1 MKNKKKIM
9 ILTLIVSIIVLIFSL
24 TYVFLINKNTNKTLL
39 MESFEEISTII
50 ENNLPNDTI
59 NNFNIKGELNSNY
72 FNNINFELKRN
83 NNNFEIIVNNTIL
96 SHQNN
101 ETYIYNSD
109 LESLGF
115 LKRKDLINSVFIEN
129 QNYKENYKII
139 KNSILKAVESKLKSS
154 NFKKYK
160 EKDLDKYILKIDSED
175 MISIFEELSQDK
187 KFTEVYKNLTGKE
200 FTDIN
205 NNNKA
210 SKIKDF
216 EYILYS
222 KSNTIK
228 KVVINKNT
236 SISFNN
242 DYKLINHKTKDINLE
257 LKIKNNT
264 IFEHINL
271 KYNNIIFDMILK
283 ENKDNQYIYDIK
295 YNYLTN
301 SYILKLAYVKDKS
314 IVLTCN
320 DINLKININ
329 MNKNVD
335 LTKVNSKVREA
346 SNEELEEILIKLLQT
361 ILKSN

>member
-24 TYVFLINKNTNKTLL
+24 TYVFLINKNTDKTLL
-39 MESFEEISTII
+39 MKSFEEISTII
-50 ENNLPNDTI
+50 ENNLPNSTI

-72 FNNINFELKRN
+72 FNKINLELKRN

-109 LESLGF
+109 LGSLGF
-115 LKRKDLINSVFIEN
+115 LKRKDLINSGFIKK
-129 QNYKENYKII
+129 QSYKENYKII
-139 KNSILKAVESKLKSS
+139 KNSILKAIESKLKSS

-175 MISIFEELSQDK
+175 MTSIFKELSQDK

-200 FTDIN
+200 VTYR
-205 NNNKA
+205 NNKA

-222 KSNTIK
+222 KSNTFK

-236 SISFNN
+236 SISFNK
-242 DYKLINHKTKDINLE
+242 DYKLINHKTKNINLE
-257 LKIKNNT
+257 LNIKNNT

-301 SYILKLAYVKDKS
+301 SYILKLEYVKDKS
-314 IVLTCN
+314 IVLTGN
-320 DINLKININ
+320 GINLKINID

-361 ILKSN
+361 ILKGN

>member
-24 TYVFLINKNTNKTLL
+24 TYVFLINKNTNKILL
-39 MESFEEISTII
+39 MKSFEEISTII

-59 NNFNIKGELNSNY
+59 DNFNIKGELNSNY
-72 FNNINFELKRN
+72 FNKINLELKRN

-109 LESLGF
+109 LGSLGF
-115 LKRKDLINSVFIEN
+115 LKRKDLINSRFIKK

-175 MISIFEELSQDK
+175 MTSIFKELSQDK

-200 FTDIN
+200 FTDRN
-205 NNNKA
+205 YNKA

-228 KVVINKNT
+228 KIVINKNT

-271 KYNNIIFDMILK
+271 KYNNIIFNIILK

-301 SYILKLAYVKDKS
+301 SYILKLEYVKDKS
-314 IVLTCN
+314 IVLTGN
-320 DINLKININ
+320 DINLKINID

-335 LTKVNSKVREA
+335 LNKVNSKVREA

>member
-24 TYVFLINKNTNKTLL
+24 TYVFLINKNTDKTLL
-39 MESFEEISTII
+39 MKSFEEISTII
-50 ENNLPNDTI
+50 ENNLPNGTI

-72 FNNINFELKRN
+72 FNKINLELKRN

-96 SHQNN
+96 SYQNN

-109 LESLGF
+109 LGSLGF
-115 LKRKDLINSVFIEN
+115 LKRKDLINSGFIKK

-139 KNSILKAVESKLKSS
+139 KNSILKVVESKLKSS

-160 EKDLDKYILKIDSED
+160 EKDLDKYIFKIDSED
-175 MISIFEELSQDK
+175 MTSIFKELSQDK

-200 FTDIN
+200 FTDR
-205 NNNKA
+205 NNNKS

-242 DYKLINHKTKDINLE
+242 DYKLINHKTKNINLE
-257 LKIKNNT
+257 LNIKNNT

-314 IVLTCN
+314 IVLTGN
-320 DINLKININ
+320 DINLKINID

-346 SNEELEEILIKLLQT
+346 SDEELEEILIKLLQT

>member
-24 TYVFLINKNTNKTLL
+24 TYVFLINKNTDKTLL
-39 MESFEEISTII
+39 MKSFEEISTII
-50 ENNLPNDTI
+50 ENNLPNSTI

-72 FNNINFELKRN
+72 FNKINLELKRN

-109 LESLGF
+109 LGSLGF
-115 LKRKDLINSVFIEN
+115 LKRKDLINSVFIKK

-160 EKDLDKYILKIDSED
+160 EKDIDKYILKIDSED
-175 MISIFEELSQDK
+175 MTSIFKELSQDK

-200 FTDIN
+200 FTDRN
-205 NNNKA
+205 YNKA

-228 KVVINKNT
+228 KIVINKNT

-301 SYILKLAYVKDKS
+301 SYILKLEYVKDKS
-314 IVLTCN
+314 IVLTGN
-320 DINLKININ
+320 DINLKINID

-335 LTKVNSKVREA
+335 LNKVNSKVREA

>member
-24 TYVFLINKNTNKTLL
+24 TYVFLINKNTDKTLL
-39 MESFEEISTII
+39 MKSFEEISTII
-50 ENNLPNDTI
+50 ENNLPNSTI

-72 FNNINFELKRN
+72 FNKINLELKRN

-109 LESLGF
+109 LGSLGF
-115 LKRKDLINSVFIEN
+115 LKRKDLINSGFIKK

-139 KNSILKAVESKLKSS
+139 KNSILKAIESKLKSS

-160 EKDLDKYILKIDSED
+160 EKDLDRYIIKIDSED
-175 MISIFEELSQDK
+175 MTSIFKELSQDK

-200 FTDIN
+200 FTYR
-205 NNNKA
+205 NNKA

-222 KSNTIK
+222 KSNTFK

-242 DYKLINHKTKDINLE
+242 DYKLINHKTKNINLE
-257 LKIKNNT
+257 LNIKNNT

-301 SYILKLAYVKDKS
+301 SYILKLEYVKDKS
-314 IVLTCN
+314 IVLTGN
-320 DINLKININ
+320 GINLKINID

-361 ILKSN
+361 ILKGN